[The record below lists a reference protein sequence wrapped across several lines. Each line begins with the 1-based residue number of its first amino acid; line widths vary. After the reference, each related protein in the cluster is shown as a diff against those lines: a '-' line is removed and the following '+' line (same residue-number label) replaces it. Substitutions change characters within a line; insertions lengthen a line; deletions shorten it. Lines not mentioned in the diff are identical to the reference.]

1 MIPLTTNI
9 ADVPG
14 VGPRRADAFRN
25 LGIRCVADL
34 ILHLPLRYEH
44 ELPEQSIAQA
54 TARAD
59 AARGAEVSISV
70 RGELASL
77 RVAPARGRRRVEG
90 VLQDDSGSL
99 HLTWFNMPWLAE
111 RFHPGHVVRVSGKA
125 KRFRDRL
132 QMVNPRCEAIDPD
145 QPPQAR
151 PERYRPVY
159 PASEGLPSWRIE
171 QAVEAVLDEALA
183 ELPDHLHPQYR
194 AERALPALAEAYRM
208 MHRPADPQEPLRG
221 RRRLAF
227 DELLLLQ
234 LGVML
239 KRRHRR
245 ETLRAPAL
253 KRSDAIDAHIVARFP
268 FELTEGQRAVIDEI
282 AGDLTDATPMNRLL
296 QGDVGAG
303 KTVVALYG
311 MLMAVASGHQ
321 AALMAPTELLAEQHG
336 DSISRML
343 TGARVSI
350 EILTGSLTT
359 AQRLATLERLERGE
373 IDILIGTHALLTETV
388 RFRSLAVVVI
398 DEQHRFGVHQRAT
411 LRTKGADDR
420 VIPHTLV
427 MTATPIPRT
436 LSLTVFGDLDISTI
450 RGLPPGRQP
459 VRTEVRELARAG
471 EVYPEVARRLA
482 GGEQAYVVVPV
493 IDESDQGLKDVGS
506 HLEWLQDGPLRGR
519 RLAAMHGRPNRP
531 QREQVMDRFRAGAV
545 DALVTTTVIEVG
557 VDVPN
562 ASIMVIEHAERFGLA
577 QLHQLRGRIGRS
589 TRRSLCVLLA
599 DASTPE
605 AQARLIAVATTG
617 DGFVIAE
624 KDLEIRGPGELFGA
638 RQSGLAP
645 FRVVELPRDLELLR
659 LARRDARAWIA
670 ENPALAGDRDKILKQ
685 RLLKAHGKALGLGD
699 VA

>member
-1 MIPLTTNI
+1 MISLLTNI
-9 ADVPG
+9 TDVPG
-14 VGPRRADAFRN
+14 VGPRRADAFLR

-44 ELPEQSIAQA
+44 EFPEQTIAEA
-54 TARAD
+54 TARAT
-59 AARGAEVSISV
+59 AARGAEIAIAV

-77 RVAPARGRRRVEG
+77 RVVPARRRRVEA

-99 HLTWFNMPWLAE
+99 HLTWFNMPWLAD
-111 RFHPGHVVRVSGKA
+111 RFHPGHVVRVSGRA

-132 QMVNPRCEAIDPD
+132 QLVNPRCEAIDPD
-145 QPPQAR
+145 QPPDRR
-151 PERYRPVY
+151 PEHYRPIY
-159 PASEGLPSWRIE
+159 PASEGLASWRIE
-171 QAVEAVLDEALA
+171 RAVEAVLDEALGQ
-183 ELPDHLHPQYR
+183 LPDHLHAEYR
-194 AERALPALAEAYRM
+194 DARALPTLAEAYRM
-208 MHRPADPQEPLRG
+208 MHRPADADEPVRG

-245 ETLRAPAL
+245 QTLSAPAL
-253 KRSDAIDAHIVARFP
+253 RHNDAIDAHIVTRFP
-268 FELTEGQRAVIDEI
+268 FELTDGQRAVIDEI
-282 AGDLTDATPMNRLL
+282 AHDLTDTTPMNRLL

-321 AALMAPTELLAEQHG
+321 AALMAPTELLAEQHA

-350 EILTGSLTT
+350 ETLTGSLTP
-359 AQRLATLERLERGE
+359 AQRRATVERVESGE

-388 RFRSLAVVVI
+388 RFSSLALVVV

-411 LRTKGADDR
+411 LRSKSTDERA
-420 VIPHTLV
+420 IPHTLV

-436 LSLTVFGDLDISTI
+436 LSLTVFGDLDVSTI

-459 VRTEVRELARAG
+459 VRTDVRALSEAD
-471 EVYPEVARRLA
+471 EVYPAVARRLA
-482 GGEQAYVVVPV
+482 SGEQAYVVVPV
-493 IDESDQGLKDVGS
+493 IDESDLGLKDVHS
-506 HLEWLQDGPLRGR
+506 HLEWLEHGPLRGL
-519 RLAAMHGRPNRP
+519 RLAAMHGRLNRP
-531 QREQVMDRFRAGAV
+531 EREQVMDRFRTGAI

-562 ASIMVIEHAERFGLA
+562 ASIMVVEHAERFGLA

-599 DASTPE
+599 ETSTRE
-605 AQARLIAVATTG
+605 AEQRLAAIAATG

-624 KDLEIRGPGELFGA
+624 KDLQIRGPGELFGA

-645 FRVVELPRDLELLR
+645 FRVVELPRDLELLQ
-659 LARRDARAWIA
+659 LARRDARDWVAG
-670 ENPALAGDRDKILKQ
+670 NPTLSGERDALLKQ

>member
-14 VGPRRADAFRN
+14 VGPRRADAFRH

-34 ILHLPLRYEH
+34 ILHLPIRYEH
-44 ELPEQSIAQA
+44 ELPEQTVAEA
-54 TARAD
+54 TARA
-59 AARGAEVSISV
+59 RSQEVTIAV

-77 RVAPARGRRRVEG
+77 RTVPARGKRRVEG
-90 VLQDDSGSL
+90 VLQDDTGSL
-99 HLTWFNMPWLAE
+99 NLTWFNMPWLAD
-111 RFHPGHVVRVSGKA
+111 RFHAGSLVRVTGRA

-132 QMVNPRCEAIDPD
+132 QMVNPRCEAIDPE
-145 QPPQAR
+145 QPPEQR
-151 PERYRPVY
+151 PERHRPVY
-159 PASEGLPSWRIE
+159 PASETLASWRIE
-171 QAVEAVLDEALA
+171 QAVEAVLDEALRQ
-183 ELPDHLHPQYR
+183 LPDHLHDDYR
-194 AERALPALAEAYRM
+194 RERALPELAEAYRM
-208 MHRPADPQEPLRG
+208 MHRPADADEPAQG

-245 ETLRAPAL
+245 LTLKAPAL
-253 KRSDAIDAHIVARFP
+253 KHSNAIDAHIVARFP
-268 FELTEGQRAVIDEI
+268 FALTESQRAVIDEI
-282 AGDLTDATPMNRLL
+282 AGDLQDATPMNRLL

-336 DSISRML
+336 VSITRML
-343 TGARVSI
+343 TGARVTI
-350 EILTGSLTT
+350 ETLTGSMTA
-359 AQRLATLERLERGE
+359 AQRAAILERLEEGA
-373 IDILIGTHALLTETV
+373 IDILIGTHALLTQTV
-388 RFRSLAVVVI
+388 QFKSLALSVI

-411 LRTKGADDR
+411 LRTKGTDDR
-420 VIPHTLV
+420 SVPHTLV

-436 LSLTVFGDLDISTI
+436 LSLTVFGDLDVSTI
-450 RGLPPGRQP
+450 RGLPPGRKP
-459 VRTEVRELARAG
+459 VRTEVRDLGAAE

-482 GGEQAYVVVPV
+482 DGEQAYIVVPV
-493 IDESDQGLKDVGS
+493 IDESDLGLKDVHS
-506 HLEWLQDGPLRGR
+506 HLEWLETGPLHGL
-519 RLAAMHGRPNRP
+519 RLAAMHGRLNRAE
-531 QREQVMDRFRAGAV
+531 REQVMDRFRAGDV
-545 DALVTTTVIEVG
+545 DALVATTVIEVG

-589 TRRSLCVLLA
+589 TRASRCIMLA
-599 DASTPE
+599 ETSTKE
-605 AQARLIAVATTG
+605 SEARLDAVAGSG

-638 RQSGLAP
+638 RQSGIAP
-645 FRVVELPRDLELLR
+645 FRVVELPRDMELLQM
-659 LARRDARAWIA
+659 ARRDARDWIA
-670 ENPALAGDRDKILKQ
+670 ENPTLAGDRDALLKQ

>member
-14 VGPRRADAFRN
+14 VGPRRADAFRR

-34 ILHLPLRYEH
+34 VLHLPLRYEH
-44 ELPEQSIAQA
+44 ELPEQTVGEA
-54 TARAD
+54 TARAGNQEITI
-59 AARGAEVSISV
+59 AV

-77 RVAPARGRRRVEG
+77 RVVPAGRRRRVEG
-90 VLQDDSGSL
+90 VLQDDTGSL
-99 HLTWFNMPWLAE
+99 HLTWFNMPWLAD
-111 RFHPGHVVRVSGKA
+111 RLHAGSMMRVSGRA
-125 KRFRDRL
+125 KHFRDRL
-132 QMVNPRCEAIDPD
+132 QMVNPHCEAIDPEEPLE
-145 QPPQAR
+145 QR

-159 PASEGLPSWRIE
+159 PASEGLASWRIE
-171 QAVEAVLDEALA
+171 QAVEAILDETLA
-183 ELPDHLHPQYR
+183 ELADHLHPEYR
-194 AERALPALAEAYRM
+194 EARALPTLAEAYRM
-208 MHRPADPQEPLRG
+208 MHRPADADEPVRG

-245 ETLRAPAL
+245 LTLHAPAL
-253 KRSDAIDAHIVARFP
+253 GHNDAIDAHIVARFP
-268 FELTEGQRAVIDEI
+268 FELTRSQRAVIDEI
-282 AGDLTDATPMNRLL
+282 ARDLTQATPMNRLL

-311 MLMAVASGHQ
+311 MLMAVATGHQ

-336 DSISRML
+336 DSIGRML
-343 TGARVSI
+343 TGARVTI
-350 EILTGSLTT
+350 ETLTGSMPA
-359 AQRLATLERLERGE
+359 AQRTAILERLENGA
-373 IDILIGTHALLTETV
+373 IDILIGTHALLTQTV
-388 RFRSLAVVVI
+388 QFKSLALSVI

-411 LRTKGADDR
+411 LRTKGTDNR
-420 VIPHTLV
+420 SVPHTLV

-436 LSLTVFGDLDISTI
+436 LSLTVFGDLDVSTI
-450 RGLPPGRQP
+450 RGLPPGRKP
-459 VRTEVRELARAG
+459 VRTQVRGMAG
-471 EVYPEVARRLA
+471 ATEVYPEVARRLSR
-482 GGEQAYVVVPV
+482 GEQAYIVVPV
-493 IDESDQGLKDVGS
+493 IDESDLGLKDVHS
-506 HLEWLQDGPLRGR
+506 HLEWLANGPLHGM
-519 RLAAMHGRPNRP
+519 RLAAMHGRLNRVE
-531 QREQVMDRFRAGAV
+531 RDQVMDRFRAGDV
-545 DALVTTTVIEVG
+545 DALIATTVIEVG

-589 TRRSLCVLLA
+589 TRSSSCVLLA
-599 DASTPE
+599 ETSTKE
-605 AQARLIAVATTG
+605 SEARLKAIAATG

-638 RQSGLAP
+638 RQSGIAP
-645 FRVVELPRDLELLR
+645 FRVVELPRDLELLQM
-659 LARRDARAWIA
+659 ARRDARDWIA
-670 ENPALAGDRDKILKQ
+670 ENPTLEGDRDALLKQ

>member
-1 MIPLTTNI
+1 AATGAGEVTI
-9 ADVPG
+9 A
-14 VGPRRADAFRN
+14 
-25 LGIRCVADL
+25 
-34 ILHLPLRYEH
+34 
-44 ELPEQSIAQA
+44 
-54 TARAD
+54 
-59 AARGAEVSISV
+59 V
-70 RGELASL
+70 RGEIASL
-77 RVAPARGRRRVEG
+77 RVVPARRRRVEA

-99 HLTWFNMPWLAE
+99 HLTWFNMPWLAD
-111 RFHPGHVVRVSGKA
+111 RFHPGHVVRVSGRA

-145 QPPQAR
+145 EPPEKR
-151 PERYRPVY
+151 PERYRPIY
-159 PASEGLPSWRIE
+159 PASEGLASWRIE
-171 QAVEAVLDEALA
+171 QAVEAILDEALA
-183 ELPDHLHPQYR
+183 ELADHLHPAYR
-194 AERALPALAEAYRM
+194 ETRALPTLAEAYRM
-208 MHRPADPQEPLRG
+208 MHRPADEDEPVRG

-245 ETLRAPAL
+245 QTLSAPAL
-253 KRSDAIDAHIVARFP
+253 KHNDAIDAHIVARFP
-268 FELTEGQRAVIDEI
+268 FELTDAQRAVIDEI
-282 AGDLTDATPMNRLL
+282 ARDLTDTTPMNRLL

-311 MLMAVASGHQ
+311 MLMAVASDHQ

-336 DSISRML
+336 DSIGRML
-343 TGARVSI
+343 TGARVTI
-350 EILTGSLTT
+350 ETLTGSLTP
-359 AQRLATLERLERGE
+359 AQRRATLERLEAGE

-388 RFRSLAVVVI
+388 RFKSLAVVVV

-411 LRTKGADDR
+411 LRSKGTDER
-420 VIPHTLV
+420 GVPHTLV

-450 RGLPPGRQP
+450 RGLPPGRKP
-459 VRTEVRELARAG
+459 VRTRVGELSKAD

-493 IDESDQGLKDVGS
+493 IDESDLGLKDVHS
-506 HLEWLQDGPLRGR
+506 HLEWLENGPLRGL
-519 RLAAMHGRPNRP
+519 RLAAMHGRLNRLE
-531 QREQVMDRFRAGAV
+531 REEVMDRFRAGDV
-545 DALVTTTVIEVG
+545 DALVATTVIEVG

-589 TRRSLCVLLA
+589 TRSSLCVLLA
-599 DASTPE
+599 ETSTRDSE
-605 AQARLIAVATTG
+605 HRLAAIAATG

-645 FRVVELPRDLELLR
+645 FRVVELPRDLELLQ
-659 LARRDARAWIA
+659 LARRDARDWVA
-670 ENPALAGDRDKILKQ
+670 ENPTLSGDRDTLLKQ